1 MKRYITVL
9 ALVLL
14 LWVQPLPAAV
24 TTFDDHYMATMDA
37 QGDSISGVVAYHTI
51 FIVHNGSA
59 ACTVTLQV
67 ESKTFFTY
75 VGLQPGDM
83 TEVPLRVQ
91 VALEDLTLSASCSG
105 VLVTA
110 MWSV

>member
-1 MKRYITVL
+1 MKRLTVL

-24 TTFDDHYMATMDA
+24 TTFDDHNMATMDA
-37 QGDSISGVVAYHTI
+37 QGDSITGVIAYHTI

-59 ACTVTLQV
+59 SCTVTLQV
-67 ESKTFFTY
+67 ESKTFFSY
-75 VGLQPGDM
+75 AGLLPGDM
-83 TEVPLRVQ
+83 TEVPLRVPT
-91 VALEDLTLSASCSG
+91 ALEDLTLSASCSG
-105 VLVTA
+105 VVVTA